1 MLKRCMN
8 SINHSSVNVNV
19 ADGGGGGSSY
29 DAEAAAAAYAA
40 CIAQYK
46 GCVLTKRTHQQ
57 NADTAKKNAEEAE
70 RNVAAYDTQIA
81 DLTGKQTSLDGVR
94 EQYSQFQTSLNEAWT
109 GYADLNGYE
118 TLGQDMECIQQ
129 FCEGLGTL
137 ISDLEREQK
146 TWDTYAQEQRTIQET
161 EQTAADNM
169 TCVNN
174 CG

>member
-1 MLKRCMN
+1 MLKRCLKN
-8 SINHSSVNVNV
+8 INYTYAVN
-19 ADGGGGGSSY
+19 ADVGGGGDS
-29 DAEAAAAAYAA
+29 DAAAAAAAAAYAA

-46 GCVLTKRTHQQ
+46 GCVLTKKTHQEK
-57 NADTAKKNAEEAE
+57 ADAAKLEAEEAE
-70 RNVAAYDTQIA
+70 ANVASYDTQIA

-137 ISDLEREQK
+137 ISDLEEERK
-146 TWDTYAQEQRTIQET
+146 VWDTYAQEQRTIQET
-161 EQTAADNM
+161 EQSAADSI